1 MHRAPDR
8 PSVLTGNVQTTR
20 TRLRTLAAAL
30 AVVVAL
36 LAAGGGQGAESPAAP
51 EVGAAA
57 WRGFV
62 DGERSAVAVG
72 ERMIVVLRN
81 PSLADRV
88 AEAGGRATESA
99 MRTWTAAALAAQKQI
114 AARLSREGIRL
125 VPEYV
130 YTRTFN
136 GFAAPIDGRA
146 LALLE
151 RDPDVLGV
159 YPVRAAY
166 PASLSR
172 AELRGP
178 QFGVG
183 GGRRID
189 LGVAGFDG
197 RGVTVALLDTGVDA
211 THPFIRDRLL
221 DGVDIL
227 DPDARALARP
237 HPNEPMRLERHGT
250 QMAGLLAGSGG
261 PGGIRGVA
269 PGTSILPI
277 RIAGWQPS
285 AEGGYAVY
293 SRTDQLLA
301 GLERAVDPDADGDV
315 LDAARVAVIGVAEPF
330 ASFPDGPVARAVAG
344 AARLDTLVVVPA
356 GNEGPAGPGY
366 GSIAGPGGSPA
377 ALTVGAADLR
387 RETATVRVVVRAGL
401 RVVLD
406 RKLPLGGAVA
416 PRTPLSLA
424 VARPRRSVASGPRGT
439 PLARY
444 FDDGGY
450 SIVAGRAAFLA
461 RADGPT
467 DDAREA
473 VLAGAAAILVDGVVP
488 AGALGLDDR
497 LDVPVV
503 GLPSAEAAA
512 LRAAIA
518 RGTDVSVSI
527 GAPGWQVNGRRASIA
542 PFSSHGLA
550 FGGGVKPEV
559 ATAGVELV
567 TADPGRND
575 DRTARYGTISGSS
588 AAAALAGGAA
598 AVLAQARPELD
609 AAALKGT
616 LVGTAVPVD
625 RSPVAAQGAGVIDL
639 GAATA
644 AEVIADPA
652 AVGFGA
658 ADEAG
663 WRAVRR
669 IAVRNVST
677 RRVTVRVAASAEGI
691 AGVTVTA
698 KPARLRLSA
707 GQQRLVTLTARVSF
721 LPRGLGAIEGRARLE
736 VSGGGQLYVP
746 WAVALP
752 VQGSAL
758 IGGISL
764 SARSFRAS
772 DRAPAVLT
780 VQAGQVR
787 DLAGRRQLRPVE
799 RLDVELWR
807 GGERVGLLARLRDV
821 LPGRYAFGLTGRGPR
836 GGALAHG
843 AYTLRVVALPPDG
856 PAEAEVIG
864 FRIR

>member
-1 MHRAPDR
+1 MA
-8 PSVLTGNVQTTR
+8 
-20 TRLRTLAAAL
+20 
-30 AVVVAL
+30 AL
-36 LAAGGGQGAESPAAP
+36 LAAGGGQGAESRGAL
-51 EVGAAA
+51 EGGAAA

-62 DGERSAVAVG
+62 DGERTAVAVG

-99 MRTWTAAALAAQKQI
+99 MRRWTAAALAGQTQI
-114 AARLSREGIRL
+114 AARLSREGIQL
-125 VPEYV
+125 VPDFV

-151 RDPDVLGV
+151 RDRDVVGV
-159 YPVRAAY
+159 YPVRVAY

-172 AELRGP
+172 AELRAP
-178 QFGVG
+178 QFAPG
-183 GGRRID
+183 GGRRAD
-189 LGVAGFDG
+189 LHVPGFDG
-197 RGVTVALLDTGVDA
+197 SGVTIALLDTGVDA

-221 DGVDIL
+221 DGLDML
-227 DPDARALARP
+227 DPDARALVRA
-237 HPNEPMRLERHGT
+237 HPNEPLRLERHGT
-250 QMAGLLAGSGG
+250 QLAGLLVGSGG
-261 PGGIRGVA
+261 PGGMRGVA
-269 PGTSILPI
+269 PGASILPI
-277 RIAGWQPS
+277 RVAGWQPS
-285 AEGGYAVY
+285 AEGGFAVY

-315 LDAARVAVIGVAEPF
+315 LDAARVAVIGVTEPF
-330 ASFPDGPVARAVAG
+330 AAFPDGPVARAVAG
-344 AARLDTLVVVPA
+344 AAQLDTLVVVPA

-366 GSIAGPGGSPA
+366 GSIGGPGGSPA

-406 RKLPLGGAVA
+406 RELPLAGSVA
-416 PRTPLSLA
+416 PRTPVSLA
-424 VARPRRSVASGPRGT
+424 VIRPRRSVASGPRGT

-444 FDDGGY
+444 FDDDGY

-461 RADGPT
+461 RPAGPT
-467 DDAREA
+467 DDARRA
-473 VLAGAAAILVDGVVP
+473 ALAGAAAILVDGVVP

-503 GLPSAEAAA
+503 GLPSAAAAA

-518 RGTDVSVSI
+518 RGMDVRVSL
-527 GAPGWQVNGRRASIA
+527 GAPGWRANGRRASIA

-559 ATAGVELV
+559 AAAGVELV

-609 AAALKGT
+609 AAALKGS
-616 LVGTAVPVD
+616 LVGTAVPVG

-639 GAATA
+639 GAATV
-644 AEVIADPA
+644 AEVVADPA

-658 ADEAG
+658 ADAAG

-669 IAVRNVST
+669 IVVRNVST
-677 RRVTVRVAASAEGI
+677 RRVTVRVAASTEGI
-691 AGVTVTA
+691 AGIVVAA
-698 KPARLRLSA
+698 KPAELRLRA
-707 GQQRLVTLTARVSF
+707 GEQRLVTLTARVSF
-721 LPRGLGAIEGRARLE
+721 LPRGLGAVEGRARLE
-736 VSGGGQLYVP
+736 VSGGGRLDIP

-752 VQGSAL
+752 AHGSAL

-787 DLAGRRQLRPVE
+787 DLAGRRQLRPVA

-807 GGERVGLLARLRDV
+807 GGKRLGVLARLLDV

-836 GGALAHG
+836 GGALPRG
-843 AYTLRVVALPPDG
+843 AYRLRVVALPPDG
-856 PAEAEVIG
+856 PAEAEVVT

>member
-8 PSVLTGNVQTTR
+8 QGAFR
-20 TRLRTLAAAL
+20 LAAAL
-30 AVVVAL
+30 AVVTAL
-36 LAAGGGQGAESPAAP
+36 LAAGGGQGAESRGAL
-51 EVGAAA
+51 EGGAAA

-72 ERMIVVLRN
+72 ERMIVVLRS

-88 AEAGGRATESA
+88 AEAGGQATESA
-99 MRTWTAAALAAQKQI
+99 MRRWTGAALAGQKQI

-125 VPEYV
+125 VPDFV

-151 RDPDVLGV
+151 RDRDVVGV

-172 AELRGP
+172 AELRAP
-178 QFGVG
+178 QFAAG
-183 GGRRID
+183 GGRRPD
-189 LGVAGFDG
+189 LRLPGFDG
-197 RGVTVALLDTGVDA
+197 SGVTIALLDTGVDA

-221 DGVDIL
+221 AGVDVL
-227 DPDARALARP
+227 DPDTRPLVRA

-250 QMAGLLAGSGG
+250 QVAGLLVGSGG

-269 PGTSILPI
+269 PGASIFPI

-285 AEGGYAVY
+285 AEGGFAVY

-315 LDAARVAVIGVAEPF
+315 LDAARVAVVGVTEPF
-330 ASFPDGPVARAVAG
+330 AAFPDGPVARAVAG

-366 GSIAGPGGSPA
+366 GSIGGPGGSPA

-387 RETATVRVVVRAGL
+387 LETATVRVVVRAGL

-406 RKLPLGGAVA
+406 RELPLGGAVA
-416 PRTPLSLA
+416 PRAPLSLA
-424 VARPRRSVASGPRGT
+424 VVRPRRSVNSGPRGT

-444 FDDGGY
+444 FDERGY

-461 RADGPT
+461 RPAGPT
-467 DDAREA
+467 DDARRA

-497 LDVPVV
+497 LDIPVV
-503 GLPSAEAAA
+503 GLPNAAA
-512 LRAAIA
+512 AELRAAIA
-518 RGTDVSVSI
+518 GGTDVRVSL
-527 GAPGWQVNGRRASIA
+527 GAPGWQANGRRASIA

-559 ATAGVELV
+559 AAAGVELV

-616 LVGTAVPVD
+616 LVGTAVPVG

-644 AEVIADPA
+644 AEVVADPT

-658 ADEAG
+658 ADAAG

-669 IAVRNVST
+669 IVVRNVST
-677 RRVTVRVAASAEGI
+677 RRVTVTVAASEEGI
-691 AGVTVTA
+691 AGISVTT
-698 KPARLRLSA
+698 KPAQLRLRA
-707 GQQRLVTLTARVSF
+707 GEQRRVTLTARVSF
-721 LPRGLGAIEGRARLE
+721 LPRGLGAVEGRARLE
-736 VSGGGQLYVP
+736 VSGGGRLYVP

-758 IGGISL
+758 IGDISL

-787 DLAGRRQLRPVE
+787 DLAGRRQLRPVA

-807 GGERVGLLARLRDV
+807 GGVRLGVLARLRDV

-836 GGALAHG
+836 GGALPRG
-843 AYTLRVVALPPDG
+843 AYRLRVVALPPDG
-856 PAEAEVIG
+856 TAEAEVVS

>member
-1 MHRAPDR
+1 
-8 PSVLTGNVQTTR
+8 
-20 TRLRTLAAAL
+20 
-30 AVVVAL
+30 
-36 LAAGGGQGAESPAAP
+36 
-51 EVGAAA
+51 
-57 WRGFV
+57 
-62 DGERSAVAVG
+62 
-72 ERMIVVLRN
+72 
-81 PSLADRV
+81 
-88 AEAGGRATESA
+88 ATESQ
-99 MRTWTAAALAAQKQI
+99 MRAWTAAALAGQKQI
-114 AARLSREGIRL
+114 AARLSREGIQL
-125 VPEYV
+125 VPDFV

-146 LALLE
+146 LALLV
-151 RDPDVLGV
+151 RDPDVAGV

-172 AELRGP
+172 AELAAP
-178 QFGVG
+178 QFAAG
-183 GGRRID
+183 GGRRPD
-189 LGVAGFDG
+189 LVLPGFDG
-197 RGVTVALLDTGVDA
+197 SGVTIALLDTGVDA

-221 DGVDIL
+221 DGIDIL

-237 HPNEPMRLERHGT
+237 SPKETIRLERHGT
-250 QMAGLLAGSGG
+250 QIAGLLAGSGG
-261 PGGIRGVA
+261 PGGLRGVA
-269 PGTSILPI
+269 PGAFILPI

-285 AEGGYAVY
+285 AEGGSAIY

-315 LDAARVAVIGVAEPF
+315 LDAARIAVVGVTEPF
-330 ASFPDGPVARAVAG
+330 AAFADGPVARGVAG
-344 AARLDTLVVVPA
+344 AARLDTLVVVAA

-366 GSIAGPGGSPA
+366 GNIGGPGGAPA

-387 RETATVRVVVRAGL
+387 RQTATVRVVVRTGL
-401 RVVLD
+401 QVVLD
-406 RKLPLGGAVA
+406 RELPLAGAAA
-416 PRTPLSLA
+416 PRAPLLLG
-424 VARPRRSVASGPRGT
+424 VMRPRRSVASGPGGT

-444 FDDGGY
+444 FDDEGY
-450 SIVAGRAAFLA
+450 SLAAGRAAFVS
-461 RADGPT
+461 RAAGPA

-503 GLPSAEAAA
+503 GLPADAAAA

-518 RGTDVSVSI
+518 RGLDVRVSL
-527 GAPGWQVNGRRASIA
+527 GAPGWRANGRRAAIA

-550 FGGGVKPEV
+550 FGGGVKPEL
-559 ATAGVELV
+559 AAGGVELV

-598 AVLAQARPELD
+598 AVLAQARPDLG
-609 AAALKGT
+609 ASALKGA
-616 LVGTAVPVD
+616 LVGTAVQIR
-625 RSPVAAQGAGVIDL
+625 RSPVAAQGAGLLDL

-644 AEVIADPA
+644 AEVVAEPA

-658 ADEAG
+658 ANKAG
-663 WRAVRR
+663 WRSLRR
-669 IAVRNVST
+669 ILVRNVST
-677 RRVTVRVAASAEGI
+677 RRVTVRVAAATEGI
-691 AGVTVTA
+691 AGVSVTA
-698 KPARLRLSA
+698 RPARLRLRA
-707 GQQRLVTLTARVSF
+707 GEQRVVTLTARVSF

-736 VSGGGQLYVP
+736 VSGGARMYVP

-758 IGGISL
+758 IGVVSL

-787 DLAGRRQLRPVE
+787 DLAGRRQLRPVA

-807 GGERVGLLARLRDV
+807 GRVRVGLVARLSDV
-821 LPGRYAFGLTGRGPR
+821 LPGRYTFGLTGRGPR
-836 GGALAHG
+836 GAILRKG
-843 AYTLRVVALPPDG
+843 AYELRVVAVPPDG
-856 PAEAEVIG
+856 PTEAEIVG